1 MESRGK
7 LALQCLSL
15 VALHSEIR
23 DMKSPRLLI
32 ELLKPQEVILEW
44 SYSSVCLSSLEFLE
58 PSHKCNFFSHIIN
71 SFFFFF
77 PIVKISHDY

>member
-1 MESRGK
+1 MGAKLDSARSCKTKFMENRGK

-44 SYSSVCLSSLEFLE
+44 SYSSV
-58 PSHKCNFFSHIIN
+58 
-71 SFFFFF
+71 
-77 PIVKISHDY
+77 